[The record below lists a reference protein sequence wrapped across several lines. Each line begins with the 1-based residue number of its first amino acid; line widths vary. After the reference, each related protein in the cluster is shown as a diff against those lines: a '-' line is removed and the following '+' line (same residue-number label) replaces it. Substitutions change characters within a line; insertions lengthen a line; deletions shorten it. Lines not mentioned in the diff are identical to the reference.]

1 MIMDAAGVVTVP
13 LMTATVTD
21 MTSIMTIDM
30 ITSIT
35 TDMIADTM
43 TGTKTDTII
52 DVVITGT
59 DTIAMTTG
67 VKKHKW
73 GYLGSPISVTLV
85 YFLFFSILFQVI
97 SSIIPLFFSIL
108 ILR

>member
-30 ITSIT
+30 MTGMT
-35 TDMIADTM
+35 TDMIVDTM
-43 TGTKTDTII
+43 TGTTTDTII

-67 VKKHKW
+67 VRKHKW
-73 GYLGSPISVTLV
+73 GYLGSPISVSLS
-85 YFLFFSILFQVI
+85 YLLFYH
-97 SSIIPLFFSIL
+97 
-108 ILR
+108 